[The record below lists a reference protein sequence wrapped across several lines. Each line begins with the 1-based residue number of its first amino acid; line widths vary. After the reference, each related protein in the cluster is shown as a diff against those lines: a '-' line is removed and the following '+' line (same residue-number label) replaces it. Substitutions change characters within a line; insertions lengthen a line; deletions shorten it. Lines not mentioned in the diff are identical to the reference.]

1 MIPHVQ
7 FDQVSRHFG
16 KVRALSLAS
25 FTVQPGSIT
34 ALLGPN
40 GVGKSTALKMCAN
53 LLRPTSGEVRVLG
66 KKSTRLG
73 PEDFQRLGYVAEG
86 MDLPLWMTVERY
98 LGWCRPLYPKWD
110 HALEKKLL
118 EEFCLPMDRKLKH
131 LSRGE
136 RMKAALVSSLSYRPE
151 LLLLDEP
158 FSGLDP
164 LVRDQFLGGILEL
177 AGQEG
182 WSVLISSHDL
192 AEIDTLTDQVLFLQQ
207 GKIVLDEASES
218 LIARHRQVKLMLPD
232 EVKALPELPRSWINV
247 VRSGRLLQFTDMAYE
262 PELPPRIAHV
272 LPGAE
277 VLEISPMRL
286 REIFIAIAK
295 ATKVRVAQPQP
306 AVQP

>member
-7 FDQVSRHFG
+7 FNQVSRHFG
-16 KVRALSLAS
+16 QVRALSLAS

-40 GVGKSTALKMCAN
+40 GVGKSTVLKMCAN
-53 LLRPTSGEVRVLG
+53 LLRPTSGEVLVLG
-66 KKSTRLG
+66 KKSTQLS
-73 PEDFQRLGYVAEG
+73 PDDFRRIGYVAEG
-86 MDLPLWMTVERY
+86 MDLPLWMTVERF

-110 HALEKKLL
+110 RELEKKLL
-118 EEFCLPMDRKLKH
+118 NEFGLPMGRKLKH

-182 WSVLISSHDL
+182 WSVLITSHDL
-192 AEIDTLTDQVLFLQQ
+192 AEIDTLTDQVVFVQQ

-218 LIARHRQVKLMLPD
+218 LIARHRRVRLVLP
-232 EVKALPELPRSWINV
+232 EEEGALPPLPGNWVNV
-247 VRSGRLLQFTDMAYE
+247 SRTGRIVQFTDMSVKADVRDSIRHH
-262 PELPPRIAHV
+262 L
-272 LPGAE
+272 
-277 VLEISPMRL
+277 SL
-286 REIFIAIAK
+286 RDIFISIAR
-295 ATKVRVAQPQP
+295 TTRIRVREPQSQQP
-306 AVQP
+306 

>member
-7 FDQVSRHFG
+7 FNQVSRHFG
-16 KVRALSLAS
+16 QVRALSLAS

-40 GVGKSTALKMCAN
+40 GVGKSTVLKMCAN
-53 LLRPTSGEVRVLG
+53 LLRPTSGEVLVLG
-66 KKSTRLG
+66 KKSTQLG
-73 PEDFQRLGYVAEG
+73 PEDFRRIGYVAEG
-86 MDLPLWMTVERY
+86 MDLPLWMTVERF

-110 HALEKKLL
+110 RALEKKLL
-118 EEFCLPMDRKLKH
+118 NEFGLPMGRKLKH

-182 WSVLISSHDL
+182 WSVLITSHDL
-192 AEIDTLTDQVLFLQQ
+192 AEIDTLTDQVVFVQQ

-218 LIARHRQVKLMLPD
+218 LIARHRRVRLVLP
-232 EVKALPELPRSWINV
+232 EEEGALPPLPGNWVNV
-247 VRSGRLLQFTDMAYE
+247 SRTGRIVQFTDMSVKADVRDSIRHHF
-262 PELPPRIAHV
+262 PA
-272 LPGAE
+272 AE
-277 VLEISPMRL
+277 GVEISSMSL
-286 REIFIAIAK
+286 RDIFISIAR
-295 ATKVRVAQPQP
+295 TTRIRVREPQSQQP
-306 AVQP
+306 

>member
-16 KVRALSLAS
+16 GVRALSLAS
-25 FTVQPGSIT
+25 FTVMPGSIT

-40 GVGKSTALKMCAN
+40 GVGKSTILKICAN
-53 LLRPTSGEVRVLG
+53 LLRPTTGEARVLG
-66 KKSTRLG
+66 RKSTALS
-73 PEDFQRLGYVAEG
+73 PDDFRRIGYVAEG
-86 MDLPLWMTVERY
+86 MDLPLWMTVEAF
-98 LGWCRPLYPKWD
+98 LGWCRPLYPAWD
-110 HALEKKLL
+110 RALEKKLL
-118 EEFCLPMDRKLKH
+118 TEFALPMGRKLKH

-136 RMKAALVSSLSYRPE
+136 RMKAALVSALSYRPE

-218 LIARHRQVKLMLPD
+218 LIARHRRVRLILP
-232 EVKALPELPRSWINV
+232 EESAALPRLPGNWVNAS
-247 VRSGRLLQFTDMAYE
+247 RSGRVLQFIDMSVKPDLGE
-262 PELPPRIAHV
+262 VVRHHFPQ
-272 LPGAE
+272 AE
-277 VLEISPMRL
+277 GIEISPMTL
-286 REIFIAIAK
+286 RDIFISIAR
-295 ATKVRVAQPQP
+295 ATKIRVRESLTPQP
-306 AVQP
+306 

>member
-7 FDQVSRHFG
+7 FNQVSRHFG
-16 KVRALSLAS
+16 QVRALSLAS

-40 GVGKSTALKMCAN
+40 GVGKSTVLKMCAN
-53 LLRPTSGEVRVLG
+53 LLRPTSGEVLVLG
-66 KKSTRLG
+66 KKSTQLG
-73 PEDFQRLGYVAEG
+73 PEDFRRIGYVAEG
-86 MDLPLWMTVERY
+86 MDLPLWMTVERF

-110 HALEKKLL
+110 RELEKKLL
-118 EEFCLPMDRKLKH
+118 NEFGLPMGRKLKH

-182 WSVLISSHDL
+182 WSVLITSHDL
-192 AEIDTLTDQVLFLQQ
+192 AEIDTLTDQVVFVQQ

-218 LIARHRQVKLMLPD
+218 LIARHRRVRLVLP
-232 EVKALPELPRSWINV
+232 EEEGALPPLPGNWVNV
-247 VRSGRLLQFTDMAYE
+247 SRTGRIVQFTDMSVKADVRDSIRHHF
-262 PELPPRIAHV
+262 PA
-272 LPGAE
+272 AE
-277 VLEISPMRL
+277 GVEISSMSL
-286 REIFIAIAK
+286 RDIFISIAR
-295 ATKVRVAQPQP
+295 TTRIRVREPQSQQP
-306 AVQP
+306 